1 MIKLAPSI
9 LSADFSRLAA
19 HTREALAAGADW
31 VHVDVMDG
39 HFVPNL
45 TIGPLVVKALRPLC
59 DEMKA
64 TLDVH
69 LMIESPDRYL
79 ADFANAGADII
90 TVHVEACPHLHRTV
104 QAIKAF
110 GVKAGVALNPATSL
124 VTVEEILPDLDLLL
138 VMTVNPGFGGQ
149 SYIPASTAKIRRARR
164 MLNGIGSQS
173 WLEVDG
179 GITPDTAGEAADAG
193 ATVLV
198 AGNAV
203 FGGEQSV
210 AENIAA
216 LRTAIAPHK
225 EL

>member
-45 TIGPLVVKALRPLC
+45 TIGPLAVKALRPLC

-79 ADFANAGADII
+79 ADFARAGADII

-104 QAIKAF
+104 QAIKAL
-110 GVKAGVALNPATSL
+110 GLKAGVALNPATSL

-164 MLNGIGSQS
+164 MINGIGSQA

-193 ATVLV
+193 AMALV

-203 FGGEQSV
+203 FGGPNTV
-210 AENIAA
+210 AENVAA
-216 LRTAIAPHK
+216 LRAAVTPH
-225 EL
+225 